1 MSKNI
6 RPLAVNYSKNKTA
19 YFFLR
24 DSVETKGRSS
34 TTNAIKTPFC
44 MIVRFVRCNYHN
56 VMEFE
61 KKKFGFF
68 LVVFHFSFFCVS

>member
-61 KKKFGFF
+61 KKNVW
-68 LVVFHFSFFCVS
+68 LLLSCLSF